1 MLTITVKFSLS
12 EIAQAPDIPILKME
26 RLTMTA
32 TIHPRQDADDLLVG
46 AQIQMTAAV
55 SGVVPD
61 DTITVSHAVNALGF
75 GRFQIILSFIVGLC
89 WMADSMEMMILS
101 LLPLALQCE
110 WGIDHYRQAFLT
122 TIVFIGKVF
131 EN

>member
-61 DTITVSHAVNALGF
+61 DTFTVSHAVNALGF
-75 GRFQIILSFIVGLC
+75 GRFQIILRQVVASTTR
-89 WMADSMEMMILS
+89 WN
-101 LLPLALQCE
+101 
-110 WGIDHYRQAFLT
+110 IDFSYCR
-122 TIVFIGKVF
+122 
-131 EN
+131 

>member
-1 MLTITVKFSLS
+1 MGTVRRKDANHYS
-12 EIAQAPDIPILKME
+12 EVFFIRNSTGPRYPDPENAKME

-61 DTITVSHAVNALGF
+61 DTFTVSHAVNALGF
-75 GRFQIILSFIVGLC
+75 GRFQIILRQVVASTTR
-89 WMADSMEMMILS
+89 WN
-101 LLPLALQCE
+101 
-110 WGIDHYRQAFLT
+110 IDFSYCR
-122 TIVFIGKVF
+122 
-131 EN
+131 